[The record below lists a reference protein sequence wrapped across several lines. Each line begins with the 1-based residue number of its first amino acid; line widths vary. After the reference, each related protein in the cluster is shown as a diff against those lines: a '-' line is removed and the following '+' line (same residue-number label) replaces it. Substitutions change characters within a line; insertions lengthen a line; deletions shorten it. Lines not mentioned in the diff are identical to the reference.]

1 MALQHTLDSLG
12 VQLAFAE
19 ADAWDHSLTTTTS
32 PPLED
37 SPVTTASLKRA
48 RARNKTVLFGIASF
62 ALYAVTFMHA
72 DAIMAMTKQGK
83 LFAVLPIATVFLF
96 SWIHGNFTG
105 NLWSALGIEASAK
118 KPAKAPVVEAPVTRR
133 PDARPRATVQ
143 A

>member
-19 ADAWDHSLTTTTS
+19 ADAWDHSLATFEPS
-32 PPLED
+32 LED
-37 SPVTTASLKRA
+37 SPVTTATLKRA
-48 RARNKTVLFGIASF
+48 RARNKTILFGIVSA
-62 ALYAVTFMHA
+62 ALYAATFMNA
-72 DAIMAMTKQGK
+72 DAIMDLTKQGK
-83 LFAVLPIATVFLF
+83 AFAIIPIATVFLF

-105 NLWSALGIEASAK
+105 NLWTALGIEASAK
-118 KPAKAPVVEAPVTRR
+118 KPAKAPAAEAPVTRR